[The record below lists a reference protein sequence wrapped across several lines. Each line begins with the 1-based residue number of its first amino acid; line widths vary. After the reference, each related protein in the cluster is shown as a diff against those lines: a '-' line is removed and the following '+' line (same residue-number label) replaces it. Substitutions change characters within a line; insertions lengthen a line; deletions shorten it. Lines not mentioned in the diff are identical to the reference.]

1 MSVARDIAT
10 AVRLLTVL
18 PVGGAEG
25 ARPVG
30 WFGWAGWLYAA
41 AGAAIVWSA
50 GLLWPTSGTGALL
63 TSALVIAAWGVL
75 SGFLH
80 WDGLADSADGLGVR
94 GDAARRLAVMKD
106 STIGAFGVCAIVF
119 VLLVQV
125 TSLSV
130 ALEAGSR
137 WVLAAPVF
145 GRVAAA
151 LALWFRSP
159 ASGTGLAAR
168 YAGKASP
175 GGIVVLASSIALL
188 LAFSFPPT
196 PGRAIVTGAG
206 ITFAALVPAVFSRRL
221 GGVNGDVL
229 GAAILLTETTV
240 MVACALGGGW
250 L

>member
-1 MSVARDIAT
+1 MNVARDIAT

-18 PVGGAEG
+18 PVGGADSG
-25 ARPVG
+25 RPVG
-30 WFGWAGWLYAA
+30 WFGWVGWLYAA
-41 AGAAIVWSA
+41 TGAAIVSAA
-50 GLLWPTSGTGALL
+50 GLLELDTGIGALL
-63 TSALVIAAWGVL
+63 TSALVIAAWGGL

-94 GDAARRLAVMKD
+94 GDAARKLAIMKD

-119 VLLVQV
+119 VLLLQV
-125 TSLSV
+125 TSLAV

-145 GRVAAA
+145 GRLAAA
-151 LALWFRSP
+151 LALWLRTP
-159 ASGTGLAAR
+159 ASETGLAAR
-168 YAGKASP
+168 YAGKASA
-175 GGIVVLASSIALL
+175 GGIVVLTAAVTLL
-188 LAFSFPPT
+188 LALSFPPT
-196 PGRAIVTGAG
+196 PGRAIVTVAG

-229 GAAILLTETTV
+229 GAAILLTETFV
-240 MVACALGGGW
+240 LVACALGGGR